1 MLANTIHTPRVA
13 VVMATY
19 NGEKFIEEQL
29 QSIINQ
35 TYPNLEIIITD
46 DCSTDGT
53 YSIVQRYAS
62 QYPNITC
69 YVNRRN
75 IGYVKN
81 FEKAIKLATA
91 DYIALSDQ
99 DDVWHPNKIALMM
112 QHINDASVVYCD
124 SEFIDA
130 DGNRLNKKLSDI
142 KNLQPVNDSLPFVV
156 NNGVFGHAMLMHKC
170 VALKAMPF
178 PEDCVHDWVIAFVA
192 SFANGV
198 KFVNEP
204 AVQYRQHAGN
214 TANTKKRQRCS
225 YKEEIGRIRRRIKA
239 LAAIAVKTNCTD
251 KDIIVQLAESYK
263 SFSLINNF
271 KRMLLF
277 FKYRHRL
284 TAFKKKRS
292 EFKRML
298 FCIKT
303 FYKLV

>member
-1 MLANTIHTPRVA
+1 MSANTMQFPKVA

-19 NGEKFIEEQL
+19 NGARFIEQQL
-29 QSIINQ
+29 QSIVNQ
-35 TYPNLEIIITD
+35 TYPNIEIVITD
-46 DCSTDGT
+46 DCSTDDT
-53 YSIVQRYAS
+53 YNIIQHYAS
-62 QYPNITC
+62 QHTNITC
-69 YVNRRN
+69 YLNRRN

-81 FEKAIKLATA
+81 FEKAIKLSTA

-99 DDVWHPNKIALMM
+99 DDIWHPGKIALMM

-142 KNLQPVNDSLPFVV
+142 KNLQPVNDSLPFMV
-156 NNGVFGHAMLMHKC
+156 NNGVFGHAMLIHKC
-170 VALKAMPF
+170 VALQAMPF
-178 PEDCVHDWVIAFVA
+178 PKDCVHDWVIAFVA
-192 SFANGV
+192 SFSNGV

-204 AVQYRQHAGN
+204 AVQYRQHADN
-214 TANTKKRQRCS
+214 TANTKKKQRCS
-225 YKEEIGRIRRRIKA
+225 YNEEIDRIRRRIKA

-251 KDIIVQLAESYK
+251 KDIIVEMAESYK
-263 SFSLINNF
+263 SFSLVNNF

-292 EFKRML
+292 DFKRML